1 MERKV
6 GLAVMNEK
14 PLQEM
19 LRAQSL
25 EAAVSR
31 GAGVVA

>member
-6 GLAVMNEK
+6 GLAAMNEK

-19 LRAQSL
+19 LRAQGL

-31 GAGVVA
+31 GAGAVA

>member
-19 LRAQSL
+19 LGAQSL
-25 EAAVSR
+25 EAAISR